1 VTKCRALGD
10 FMEARKVVRSVSL
23 LALLVLVVSVT
34 GVFADGATN
43 SQPRGTVVSLNSVQ
57 APNPNLL
64 QADLMLPTLLPTG
77 PIVALIPN
85 PPPPTTPTPEPS
97 SVYLFMLGAGMILF
111 SLKRRATE
119 S

>member
-1 VTKCRALGD
+1 
-10 FMEARKVVRSVSL
+10 MEARKIVPSVSL

-34 GVFADGATN
+34 GAFADGATN
-43 SQPRGTVVSLNSVQ
+43 SQFGGTVVSVSTVQ
-57 APNPNLL
+57 TPNPNLL

-85 PPPPTTPTPEPS
+85 PPPPVTPTPEPS
-97 SVYLFMLGAGMILF
+97 SVYLFMLGAAMILF
-111 SLKRRATE
+111 SLKRRATQ